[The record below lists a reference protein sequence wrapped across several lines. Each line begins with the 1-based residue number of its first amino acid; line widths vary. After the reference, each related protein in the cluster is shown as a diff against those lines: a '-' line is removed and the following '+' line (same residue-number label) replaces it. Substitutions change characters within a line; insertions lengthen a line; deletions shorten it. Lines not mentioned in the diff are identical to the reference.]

1 MNTVDLLRE
10 LRALGIRIRVE
21 GDQLAVK
28 APAGALT
35 PELAA
40 RLRDHKAEILAFLR
54 DAEFA
59 PGGESASESLKGL
72 ADPASPPVSP
82 DQRKEWHL
90 QRLDPESSVYNA
102 AGAFR
107 LRGPLDTSALRTAIQ
122 AMVDRHAVLR
132 SRFPAVNGEP
142 VLVIEDEV
150 RVEIPETDLSAV
162 PEEERE
168 GAMRAFL
175 EEAAD
180 EILDLERGPPF
191 LARLARLGPED
202 HAFFF
207 MAHSVV
213 WDGWCFDLLLREMTA
228 HYEACLDG
236 RSDALPPL
244 PIQYPDYAA
253 WQKLREE
260 RGDFKPHLD
269 FWRRQ
274 LKGPIPH
281 LGLPT
286 DRPRKAESDYRGAR
300 VWSKVE
306 KRILDGLRALA
317 RAEGATLYM
326 VLLASLDVLL
336 HRYTGRAD
344 FLVSSPLQGRTHP
357 ELEDLLGAFTNTLFF
372 RARVESGESFRTL
385 LRNVK
390 ETCLEAVQHQ
400 EAPSDQVI
408 QIMDEQ
414 GLGRAPYEVIFVFQQ
429 TAARPTRMGP
439 VSVHSIS
446 RGTRSVPVDLLM
458 WAREYDDYMDGGFD
472 YRTSLFDEERME
484 RMVSHYHRLLDSI
497 QQNPDAL
504 VKELP
509 FLAEQEV
516 AELLEWG
523 SAGPL
528 SDDASGDRGAETP
541 TVGEG
546 ARVHFGSEVQTETQ
560 IREGIARARRQITSA
575 LSQGE
580 AKSPDHRFALIMDG
594 SPEAFM
600 ALGAAREISAPV
612 VIFHP
617 ETRPPAISR
626 RMKALGVHHLF
637 AGPGFPPLSSEED
650 GIVMTLDLTAEP
662 ALEPQEATP
671 RSEDGGV
678 FYGTGGP
685 VEAAEER
692 PYHWA
697 LLEREA
703 SGLRE
708 HLGLGGDSGVALYL
722 DGPPEQWVPVALATL
737 AAGGSLFLP
746 EPGQPPDGWELD
758 DLVEKGDVSRL
769 VAGSRAAQQLVDTG
783 WEAIVDRA
791 LIGDPHTPESL
802 LEAMEGR
809 CGALEIGWGI
819 PEAGGWILLEEIRG
833 PDDRGLPRFRR
844 TPWAPPLRVLDVAG
858 QLVPHGVPGELWI
871 DVGHGPGSGA
881 PSGDGE
887 APSSQRVRWVGE
899 GELALEG
906 RRDRW
911 ESLRGHHI
919 DLAKAESVLRVL
931 NFIQDSHLQI
941 KEHDGQRRMVAHI
954 VPAPQEEVDEES
966 LRNLLGDQGV
976 PFARQIFFVRHEE
989 IPRRWDGKVDERAL
1003 EIRLEHA
1010 DRDWSEMEPQTA
1022 EERALADIW
1031 KEVLGLPRVGIHDRF
1046 FDLGGH
1052 SLLAVQVTL
1061 RLEEEK
1067 GLRIDPRTLFFESL
1081 GQVAAG
1087 ATPIAAE
1094 AKSEV

>member
-484 RMVSHYHRLLDSI
+484 
-497 QQNPDAL
+497 
-504 VKELP
+504 
-509 FLAEQEV
+509 
-516 AELLEWG
+516 
-523 SAGPL
+523 
-528 SDDASGDRGAETP
+528 
-541 TVGEG
+541 
-546 ARVHFGSEVQTETQ
+546 
-560 IREGIARARRQITSA
+560 
-575 LSQGE
+575 
-580 AKSPDHRFALIMDG
+580 
-594 SPEAFM
+594 
-600 ALGAAREISAPV
+600 
-612 VIFHP
+612 
-617 ETRPPAISR
+617 
-626 RMKALGVHHLF
+626 
-637 AGPGFPPLSSEED
+637 
-650 GIVMTLDLTAEP
+650 
-662 ALEPQEATP
+662 
-671 RSEDGGV
+671 
-678 FYGTGGP
+678 
-685 VEAAEER
+685 
-692 PYHWA
+692 
-697 LLEREA
+697 
-703 SGLRE
+703 
-708 HLGLGGDSGVALYL
+708 
-722 DGPPEQWVPVALATL
+722 
-737 AAGGSLFLP
+737 
-746 EPGQPPDGWELD
+746 
-758 DLVEKGDVSRL
+758 
-769 VAGSRAAQQLVDTG
+769 
-783 WEAIVDRA
+783 
-791 LIGDPHTPESL
+791 
-802 LEAMEGR
+802 
-809 CGALEIGWGI
+809 
-819 PEAGGWILLEEIRG
+819 
-833 PDDRGLPRFRR
+833 
-844 TPWAPPLRVLDVAG
+844 
-858 QLVPHGVPGELWI
+858 
-871 DVGHGPGSGA
+871 
-881 PSGDGE
+881 
-887 APSSQRVRWVGE
+887 
-899 GELALEG
+899 
-906 RRDRW
+906 
-911 ESLRGHHI
+911 
-919 DLAKAESVLRVL
+919 
-931 NFIQDSHLQI
+931 
-941 KEHDGQRRMVAHI
+941 
-954 VPAPQEEVDEES
+954 
-966 LRNLLGDQGV
+966 
-976 PFARQIFFVRHEE
+976 
-989 IPRRWDGKVDERAL
+989 
-1003 EIRLEHA
+1003 
-1010 DRDWSEMEPQTA
+1010 
-1022 EERALADIW
+1022 
-1031 KEVLGLPRVGIHDRF
+1031 
-1046 FDLGGH
+1046 
-1052 SLLAVQVTL
+1052 
-1061 RLEEEK
+1061 
-1067 GLRIDPRTLFFESL
+1067 
-1081 GQVAAG
+1081 
-1087 ATPIAAE
+1087 
-1094 AKSEV
+1094 

>member
-1 MNTVDLLRE
+1 MSTVDLLRE
-10 LRALGIRIRVE
+10 LRALGIRVRVD

-35 PELAA
+35 PEFAA

-54 DAEFA
+54 DAESA
-59 PGGESASESLKGL
+59 PAGESAVESLKGL

-90 QRLDPESSVYNA
+90 QRLDPDSSVYNA

-107 LRGPLDTSALRTAIQ
+107 LRGPLDTGALRTAIQ

-132 SRFPAVNGEP
+132 SRFPEVNGEP

-150 RVEIPETDLSAV
+150 GVDIPVTDLSAV
-162 PEEERE
+162 PEGERE
-168 GAMRAFL
+168 AAMRAFL

-180 EILDLERGPPF
+180 EILDLEQGLPF
-191 LARLARLGPED
+191 RARLARLGPED

-207 MAHSVV
+207 LAHSIV
-213 WDGWCFDLLLREMTA
+213 WDGWCFDLLLKEMTA
-228 HYEACLDG
+228 HYEASLEG

-253 WQKLREE
+253 WQDLRQEK
-260 RGDFKPHLD
+260 GDFKSHLD

-274 LKGPIPH
+274 LKGPIPQ

-286 DRPRKAESDYRGAR
+286 DRPRKAESDYQGAR

-317 RAEGATLYM
+317 RAQGATLYM
-326 VLLASLDVLL
+326 VLLAALDVLL
-336 HRYTGRAD
+336 HRYTGKAD

-372 RARVESGESFRTL
+372 RARVESGETFRSL

-472 YRTSLFDEERME
+472 YRTSLFDADRME

-497 QQNPDAL
+497 QENPDAR
-504 VKELP
+504 VEELS
-509 FLAEQEV
+509 FLANQEI
-516 AELLEWG
+516 AELQEWG
-523 SAGPL
+523 SVGLPSGHGSGEGGPE
-528 SDDASGDRGAETP
+528 AP
-541 TVGEG
+541 TVGGG
-546 ARVHFGSEVQTETQ
+546 ARVHFGPEVLSEPQ
-560 IREGIARARRQITSA
+560 IREGIGRARQRILSA
-575 LSQGE
+575 LSQEDAQSQGN
-580 AKSPDHRFALIMDG
+580 RFALVMDG
-594 SPEAFM
+594 SPETLM
-600 ALGAAREISAPV
+600 ALGAAREISASV

-617 ETRPPAISR
+617 ETRPSAIAR
-626 RMKALGVHHLF
+626 RMAALGVRHLF
-637 AGPGFPPLSSEED
+637 ANPDSPPFPSGD
-650 GIVMTLDLTAEP
+650 GRTVIPLDLTTEP
-662 ALEPQEATP
+662 DPVPFDAPP
-671 RSEDGGV
+671 PSESGGV
-678 FYGTGGP
+678 FFGTEGP
-685 VEAAEER
+685 AEAAVKGPR
-692 PYHWA
+692 SWA
-697 LLEREA
+697 SVGREI
-703 SGLRE
+703 SGLME
-708 HLGLGGDSGVALYL
+708 HLGLVSDSGVALYL
-722 DGPPEQWVPVALATL
+722 DGPPEQWVPAALATL
-737 AAGGSLFLP
+737 AAGGALVLP

-758 DLVEKGDVSRL
+758 DLVEKGEVSHL
-769 VAGSRAAQQLVDTG
+769 VAGSRVAQQLLDTG
-783 WEAIVDRA
+783 WEATIARV

-802 LEAMEGR
+802 LEALEGR
-809 CGALEIGWGI
+809 SAMLEVGWGI
-819 PEAGGWILLEEIRG
+819 PEAGGWVLTGTMTDPE
-833 PDDRGLPRFRR
+833 DRRLRRFRR
-844 TPWAPPLRVLDVAG
+844 TTWAPPLRVLDEAG
-858 QLVPHGVPGELWI
+858 QLVPRGVPGELWLEAGVESGT
-871 DVGHGPGSGA
+871 DSLSMDGSV
-881 PSGDGE
+881 
-887 APSSQRVRWVGE
+887 PSSQRVRWVGE
-899 GELALEG
+899 GKLSLEG

-911 ESLRGHHI
+911 ESLDGHHI
-919 DLAKAESVLRVL
+919 NLARTEVVLREL
-931 NFIQDSHLQI
+931 DSIQEFHLQVR
-941 KEHDGQRRMVAHI
+941 EHDGQRRMVAHV
-954 VPAPQEEVDEES
+954 VPAPEEMLEEEG
-966 LRNLLGDQGV
+966 LRELLSDQGV
-976 PFARQIFFVRHEE
+976 PFTKQIFFVRHDE
-989 IPRRWDGKVDERAL
+989 IPRTWDGKVDERTL
-1003 EIRLEHA
+1003 EIRLKHSN
-1010 DRDWSEMEPQTA
+1010 RDWSEMEPRSP
-1022 EERALADIW
+1022 EERALADVW
-1031 KEVLGLPRVGIHDRF
+1031 KEVLGLPKVGIHDKF

-1061 RLEEEK
+1061 KLEEEK
-1067 GLRIDPRTLFFESL
+1067 GLRIDPRTLFFETL

-1087 ATPIAAE
+1087 ALPIGAKATPE
-1094 AKSEV
+1094 A